1 MTGLEL
7 GVVFLAAVNAVLV
20 VYLLV
25 RSRRESQ
32 SDSKASFEAA
42 VQLLRSELIAKQAES
57 FLALRQAIDG
67 ANQIVND
74 RLAEGAGALDRRL
87 SLINEIE
94 NRLGQLTA
102 QTNNIEQIGKN
113 IQSLSDLLK
122 PPKLRGALGELLLEN
137 LLGQILPQAMF
148 STQYQMSDGQRVDA
162 VVRLGDRILPIDA
175 KFPLEAFER
184 VAASSDDPSAQREFS
199 TTLRKHVDA
208 IATRYIR
215 PGENTTD
222 FAVMYIP
229 AEAVYY
235 QLISQD
241 DRSGFDYALSK
252 KVIPSSP
259 GHLYAFLASLA
270 AVYAA
275 SGFLHN
281 GTLEEGRRLAIGLSE
296 LAEALDRL
304 VRYHERMEGSLRS
317 ISASFEKAKSETSG
331 LHPRLDHLREPRDA
345 AADHVTAGERIDP

>member
-1 MTGLEL
+1 MTGIEL
-7 GVVFLAAVNAVLV
+7 GIVLLAAVNILLV
-20 VYLLV
+20 VYLFV
-25 RSRRESQ
+25 RSRKESQ

-42 VQLLRSELIAKQAES
+42 VQLLRSELIGKQAES
-57 FLALRQAIDG
+57 FLSLRQAIDS

-94 NRLGQLTA
+94 NRLGQLTT

-113 IQSLSDLLK
+113 IQSLSELLR

-148 STQYQMSDGQRVDA
+148 EIQYQMSSGQRVDA
-162 VVRLGDRILPIDA
+162 VVRVGDRILPIDA

-184 VAASSDDPSAQREFS
+184 VVASPYDPSIQRDFS
-199 TTLRKHVDA
+199 TTLKKHVDA
-208 IATRYIR
+208 IATRYIC

-222 FAVMYIP
+222 FAVMYVP

-275 SGFLHN
+275 TGLLHSG
-281 GTLEEGRRLAIGLSE
+281 TQEESRRLAVGLSE

-304 VRYHERMEGSLRS
+304 VRYHERIEGSLRS
-317 ISASFEKAKSETSG
+317 ISVSFEKAKGETTG
-331 LHPRLDHLREPRDA
+331 MHKRLDHLREPQEA
-345 AADHVTAGERIDP
+345 PADNAIVGERIDP